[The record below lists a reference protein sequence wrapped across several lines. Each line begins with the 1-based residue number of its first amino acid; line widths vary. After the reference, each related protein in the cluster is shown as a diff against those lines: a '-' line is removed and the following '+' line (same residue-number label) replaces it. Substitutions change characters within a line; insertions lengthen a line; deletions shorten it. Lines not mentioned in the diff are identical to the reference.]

1 MHPFLSTWTRSS
13 ESSSHNHCDTYPTLW
28 LLWNHKAFHNGL
40 GPLRCYGDG
49 SAGHHTWCMRPIQTT
64 LPKHSPRKHSHRTL
78 FPHMAPPF
86 PEQRCKP
93 PRRLLQGSEPGG
105 RGSGVHL
112 RKTHCIQSICPRS
125 RSRRTWE
132 CSVGNRS
139 LLSLQTEDCK
149 PSPLSVR
156 YAHTTSHCPVQ
167 ISQHFAAVPV
177 RQSTCC
183 CSRTTPS
190 NQKVR
195 SLGQARN

>member
-40 GPLRCYGDG
+40 RPLRYYGDG
-49 SAGHHTWCMRPIQTT
+49 SAGHHTWCMRPIQTM
-64 LPKHSPRKHSHRTL
+64 LPRDSPRKHSRRTNPL
-78 FPHMAPPF
+78 HMAPPF
-86 PEQRCKP
+86 PELHCKP

-105 RGSGVHL
+105 HGSCVHL
-112 RKTHCIQSICPRS
+112 RKTQCTQSISPRCRS
-125 RSRRTWE
+125 RKTCA

-139 LLSLQTEDCK
+139 LPSLQQEDCK

-156 YAHTTSHCPVQ
+156 YAHTASHCPVRT
-167 ISQHFAAVPV
+167 SQYYAAVPV
-177 RQSTCC
+177 HQSTCC
-183 CSRTTPS
+183 CRRTTPA

-195 SLGQARN
+195 SLGQAHS